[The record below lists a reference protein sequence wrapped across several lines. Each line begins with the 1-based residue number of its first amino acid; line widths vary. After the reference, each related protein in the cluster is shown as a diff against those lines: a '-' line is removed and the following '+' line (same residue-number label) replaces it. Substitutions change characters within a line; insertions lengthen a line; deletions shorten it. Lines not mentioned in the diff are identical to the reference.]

1 MNIKNNSILSKKKFE
16 MIIIKKEILI
26 MIYKNSK
33 KKFKKI

>member
-26 MIYKNSK
+26 SHFIKNK
-33 KKFKKI
+33 LNFFN